1 MQKTSLNFDQKI
13 PQQQIPL
20 NEIYSSQE
28 NNNIIS
34 ELHNILM
41 KNEGNIN
48 SIDQNIHFV
57 SSFFHFY

>member
-48 SIDQNIHFV
+48 SLDQNIHFV